1 MNQYLTV
8 GSETGTFRNF
18 KSDALD
24 RPLDPAIMKKE
35 DDIFKAM
42 NIDFAPDNN
51 VDQVLEKL
59 WEKIIQ
65 KSSM

>member
-51 VDQVLEKL
+51 VD
-59 WEKIIQ
+59 
-65 KSSM
+65 